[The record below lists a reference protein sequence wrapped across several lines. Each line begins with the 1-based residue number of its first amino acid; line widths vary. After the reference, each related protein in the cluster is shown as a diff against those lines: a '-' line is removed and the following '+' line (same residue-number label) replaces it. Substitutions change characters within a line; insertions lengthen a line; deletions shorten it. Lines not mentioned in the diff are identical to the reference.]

1 MENIFDF
8 KFSYLLYREF
18 NSIYSKYLEKSK
30 NEIITIDSLNK
41 KRLKPAFGDDCFIRY
56 LFSDEGNENIVLD
69 FINGVMIDLNF
80 QTFNNVVILN
90 PFNLTKYL
98 DGKESIVDV
107 KCITEDNQTVII
119 EIQLQGNQYFIRRSL
134 YYWANSYS
142 SLLNKSENY
151 TKLSPVISINVLDFI
166 LFNDIKDFHS
176 CYLLKEIKHNK
187 ILTDHCMLHYIELP
201 KFNLNNDKEKLSSW
215 IKFFKGENMSNL
227 IKENNIF
234 EEVEKRCQSFIDSDP
249 LINAYRKKEWNE
261 YFYKDMMNVEREEG
275 FKEGELEGIKNEK
288 YSIAKSLKKSVLD
301 NKFISEHTGLTI
313 DEINKL

>member
-1 MENIFDF
+1 MKRNREIDKLNDLFVR
-8 KFSYLLYREF
+8 YLLG
-18 NSIYSKYLEKSK
+18 K
-30 NEIITIDSLNK
+30 N
-41 KRLKPAFGDDCFIRY
+41 
-56 LFSDEGNENIVLD
+56 GNENMLEDMVNAALSD
-69 FINGVMIDLNF
+69 FNFEEVKDLEIIDPYNLSENIDL
-80 QTFNNVVILN
+80 
-90 PFNLTKYL
+90 
-98 DGKESIVDV
+98 KESITDI
-107 KCITEDNQTVII
+107 KAKTKDNQTVII
-119 EIQLQGNQYFIRRSL
+119 EIQLQGNRYFIRRSL

-166 LFNDIKDFHS
+166 LFNDIDDFHS

-261 YFYKDMMNVEREEG
+261 YFYKEELSEAIKERE
-275 FKEGELEGIKNEK
+275 F
-288 YSIAKSLKKSVLD
+288 SMAKSMKKENIDIELI
-301 NKFISEHTGLTI
+301 KKITGLTI
-313 DEINKL
+313 DEIKKL

>member
-1 MENIFDF
+1 MD
-8 KFSYLLYREF
+8 EF
-18 NSIYSKYLEKSK
+18 EYLEKSK
-30 NEIITIDSLNK
+30 NEIITIDNLNK

-90 PFNLTKYL
+90 PSPTAGFSLNLTKYL

-107 KCITEDNQTVII
+107 PKGRRAKCITEDNQTVII

-261 YFYKDMMNVEREEG
+261 YFHRD
-275 FKEGELEGIKNEK
+275 ELEEAKKESKIEEQKL
-288 YSIAKSLKKSVLD
+288 IAKSLKKSGLD
-301 NKFISEHTGLTI
+301 TKFISDNTGLSI
-313 DEINKL
+313 EEVEKL

>member
-1 MENIFDF
+1 
-8 KFSYLLYREF
+8 
-18 NSIYSKYLEKSK
+18 
-30 NEIITIDSLNK
+30 
-41 KRLKPAFGDDCFIRY
+41 
-56 LFSDEGNENIVLD
+56 
-69 FINGVMIDLNF
+69 MIDLNF

-90 PFNLTKYL
+90 PSPTAGFSLNLTKYL

-119 EIQLQGNQYFIRRSL
+119 GIQLQGNQYFIRRSL

-201 KFNLNNDKEKLSSW
+201 KFNLNNNKEKLSSW

-275 FKEGELEGIKNEK
+275 FKERELKGIKYEK
-288 YSIAKSLKKSVLD
+288 YLIAKNLKQMNIDKAS
-301 NKFISEHTGLTI
+301 ISKATGLTI
-313 DEINKL
+313 EEIDKL

>member
-1 MENIFDF
+1 MD
-8 KFSYLLYREF
+8 EF
-18 NSIYSKYLEKSK
+18 EYLEKSK
-30 NEIITIDSLNK
+30 NEIITIDNLNK
-41 KRLKPAFGDDCFIRY
+41 KNDCFIRY

-90 PFNLTKYL
+90 PSPTAGFSLNLTKYL

-107 KCITEDNQTVII
+107 PKGRRAKCITEDNQTVII

-151 TKLSPVISINVLDFI
+151 TKLSPVISINVLDFT
-166 LFNDIKDFHS
+166 LFNDIDDFHS

-275 FKEGELEGIKNEK
+275 FKEGEKNK
-288 YSIAKSLKKSVLD
+288 AISMAKSMKTKNLD
-301 NKFISEHTGLTI
+301 INLISEITGLTI
-313 DEINKL
+313 DEIKKL